1 MVRLLQKFNVEEVI
15 EELKNLEEFKPLEYK
30 KFLEAAL
37 KNPEKFELS
46 FKIVS
51 IFPSKEKKRQISL
64 LQDIEELRFEESEKK
79 EKCPIEITYSPLRYY
94 EREKKGYCSGEI
106 KINSKYPQ
114 YSRYP
119 IKELIGYLFFIL
131 KSDAIQYASEVSVS
145 FEVGKKDEKKEKI
158 KENKL
163 KPVTD
168 FGGLTREN
176 EENIK
181 ALINFYSTPPITEII
196 FSSLYE
202 RNVLVECLVDQGE
215 PEKVRYEGLKEPLKF
230 REISDVIEKVK
241 GFKRKFKYG
250 EKIFHA
256 GTFYTSVDR
265 RGKDLP
271 DIIFIETEPGEL
283 LQIYDE
289 EKSWELNTE
298 VCEEI
303 LNVLKEIGIRCVC
316 NYSGSKSYHLI
327 LGIKEEQASIPESY
341 KKLLEELEWKKEKR
355 EWNLYG
361 FATVFVERI
370 GYEVSKRL
378 EKKYGKIISI
388 DPSRKQERY
397 SKILIDS
404 SSNKKKGVFAV
415 PATLRLST
423 ARCCK
428 RIELDD
434 YKLPSYCRRKKDIVE
449 VSKPENVIKDTKE
462 NEELYYTLPRND
474 ISIFEKDVRENEKK
488 YFLQLWIRKK
498 IEKEQ
503 HYGRYY
509 PKDRVLNLPPK
520 IEENLLSHYLKR

>member
-1 MVRLLQKFNVEEVI
+1 VARLLQKFNVEEVV
-15 EELKNLEEFKPLEYK
+15 EDLKNLEEFKPLEYK
-30 KFLEAAL
+30 KFLEEAI

-46 FKIVS
+46 LKIVPTFS
-51 IFPSKEKKRQISL
+51 SKEKKRQISL
-64 LQDIEELRFEESEKK
+64 LQDIEELRFEESERK
-79 EKCPIEITYSPLRYY
+79 EKYPIEITYTPLQYY
-94 EREKKGYCSGEI
+94 KKEKKGYCSGEI
-106 KINSKYPQ
+106 KINAIYQ
-114 YSRYP
+114 RYS
-119 IKELIGYLFFIL
+119 IKELIPYLFFIL
-131 KSDAIQYASEVSVS
+131 KSEAIQYASEVSVS
-145 FEVGKKDEKKEKI
+145 FEVGKIGERKEKI

-163 KPVTD
+163 KPITD

-176 EENIK
+176 EGNIK
-181 ALINFYSTPPITEII
+181 TLIDFYSTSPITEII
-196 FSSLYE
+196 FSSLHE
-202 RNVLVECLVDQGE
+202 RNALVECLVEQGE
-215 PEKVRYEGLKEPLKF
+215 PEKVRYEDVKKPLEF
-230 REISDVIEKVK
+230 REINDVVEKVK

-256 GTFYTSVDR
+256 GAFYTSVDK
-265 RGKDLP
+265 RGKDSP
-271 DIIFIETEPGEL
+271 DIIFIEAEPGEL

-289 EKSWELNTE
+289 EKSWELNTK
-298 VCEEI
+298 VCQEI
-303 LNVLKEIGIRCVC
+303 LNILKEIGIKCVC

-327 LGIKEEQASIPESY
+327 LGIREEQTSIPESY
-341 KKLLEELEWKKEKR
+341 KKLLEELEWKKERR

-361 FATVFVERI
+361 FATIFVERI

-378 EKKYGKIISI
+378 EKKYVKIISI

-404 SSNKKKGVFAV
+404 SSNKEKGVFAV

-423 ARCCK
+423 TRCCK
-428 RIELDD
+428 RIGLDD
-434 YKLPSYCRRKKDIVE
+434 YKLPFYCWTKKEIVE
-449 VSKPENVIKDTKE
+449 LSERENIIKDVKE

-509 PKDRVLNLPPK
+509 PKDRVLNLTQQ